1 VARLGAI
8 ARGLFY
14 PTPSRVVE
22 MIADAIDVRTVPRH
36 VRLALRDADPVPEKG
51 ALLDPC
57 AGTGEPAAYLAS
69 RWGLASYGVE
79 LQAERAA
86 EAAARMDVCLRGSY
100 HQIEVDNKGAFSVL
114 FLNPPYDDATT
125 DDGVSARQ
133 EVLFLRA
140 TLEHLVHDG
149 LLVYVVPRRI
159 LRNQALVDLFRRH
172 FRRVQVWK
180 FPEPEVEAFD
190 QVVVVARMYRPEY
203 AGYGYYGEVSAL
215 ADDDFPVLGSVP
227 YRDINETEI
236 DVPVQTVGSFS
247 LHGTAPEEICPSH
260 DIDDPSGAYASQH
273 WLALTG
279 DRDDAADAPLMAPR
293 PGHQAMLLAAGQLN
307 GLELD
312 GCLVKGGSEKVV
324 STIEHENETVERERI
339 VSHLSVLSLQTGV
352 LDTWRVDE
360 DPQKTSDWFR
370 RHGDD
375 LARGILSSHAPSF
388 DGDVSDLDFSRLR
401 APGLLPGRRE
411 PELLEVQQQAAGA
424 VLHRW
429 RRFKS
434 AIVSGEMGCGKT
446 VLAITACELAGH
458 ERVVVVC
465 PSHLVPK
472 WIRECEAV
480 TGHPGVAVTAKKV
493 SEVDAFFHDDPEPDE
508 GILGMLR
515 AVPTRPRYLVL
526 SKEMAKLG
534 SRWTPAFNVRHRT
547 IVREVNLRD
556 VDHPYSTYRT
566 KIVRE
571 HEPVVSCSSCGAMQ
585 TPENIALSPRSMDG
599 KTKRQCTECEA
610 PLWSNV
616 PLNDKGTKRW
626 PLARFVNRRHANR
639 YALVI
644 DECFPGNTLIETRT
658 GLVPIR
664 NIAVGDEVLSRSS
677 SGNLVYRRVV
687 RHIPRK
693 RGQRLL
699 TLHHEAGEVTCTPD
713 HKIWTENRGYV
724 RARDLTSA
732 DTLVVFGRASK
743 AVSSLR
749 QDVHLRSSLATGTGD
764 VQPSVRLATQADLV
778 SSGLRGLWQDVATE
792 NEGRTF
798 LQYELCSS
806 VENGSRPRM
815 VEKGARRISGTASRS
830 ISVGSAVQREARD
843 ESGKLGANAPVQPNS
858 RDGGD
863 PREDSAD
870 TSRQA
875 VHRIAWRQRLHHAGA
890 TAAAREDR
898 LADGSVDPYEESQV
912 AEGDRRSRPRGTH
925 DRGGVRRG
933 FPSHSAAEE
942 QGPQEGPD
950 AHRHGVE
957 GAAVLEL
964 GDHRQDGGGNRENSR
979 SRVLAV
985 RESPRRDEWVYDLEV
1000 EDTHCYFADGVL
1012 VSNCHQYKGSDSDQ
1026 SRAVQWLAS
1035 GATKILA
1042 MTGTLYGGRASSIF
1056 HLLYKVENS
1065 FRRMYRHDQCS
1076 RFVEHHGLFETV
1088 YKEEESTSVYGYRRG
1103 RTGGRVREI
1112 PGMSP
1117 AMIPILLPYTVFV
1130 KLRDLRIELPP
1141 YHEEVMLVDHD
1152 HDVEWEARSMANEVR
1167 TVVRKYPSILG
1178 QYLMACLGY
1187 PDRPD
1192 QEERIVVPESAE
1204 RNPGMLVAEAR
1215 AFEHQLWP
1223 KDEKVVEIAVAEKK
1237 AGRKVLVFF
1246 TQTHR
1251 RDARGRVKAALEG
1264 AGLRVV
1270 VLDSN
1275 VPPEKREQWLRDAE
1289 DEGFDVMLT
1298 NGRLVETGMDLL
1310 FANTIVQYGIEYSVA
1325 TIRQSVRRSWR
1336 LGQTKPVRV
1345 VFLGYRRTM
1354 QETALNL
1361 IARKMRASEAIDG
1374 DEAGGLAHH
1383 DDGGANF
1390 LVELAQEVLEG
1401 RPPPRDALYRRT

>member
-1 VARLGAI
+1 VARLEAI
-8 ARGLFY
+8 SKGLFY
-14 PTPSRVVE
+14 PSPMRVVE
-22 MIADAIDVRTVPRH
+22 MIADAIDVRTVPQH
-36 VRLALRDADPVPEKG
+36 VRLALLRSAGPVPERG

-79 LQAERAA
+79 LHAERVT
-86 EAAARMDVCLRGSY
+86 EAAARLDHCLHGSY
-100 HQIEVDNKGAFSVL
+100 HQIVAEPRDCSSVL
-114 FLNPPYDDATT
+114 FLNPPYDDEQD

-133 EVLFLRA
+133 EVLFLHA
-140 TLEHLVHDG
+140 TLDFLVHDG

-159 LRNQALVDLFRRH
+159 LRNRSLVDLFRRH
-172 FRRVQVWK
+172 FRRVQVWN
-180 FPEPEVEAFD
+180 FPEPEVEAFG
-190 QVVVVARMYRPEY
+190 QVVVAARMYRPEY
-203 AGYGYYGEVSAL
+203 GGYGYYGEVSAL
-215 ADDDFPVLGSVP
+215 EADDFPVLGSEP
-227 YRDINETEI
+227 YRDVDETEI
-236 DVPVQTVGSFS
+236 DLPVRVVEKFS
-247 LHGTAPEEICPSH
+247 LAGTAPEDICPSH
-260 DIDDPSGAYASQH
+260 ALDDPSGAYASQQ

-279 DRDDAADAPLMAPR
+279 DRDEAADAPLMAPR

-339 VSHLSVLSLQTGV
+339 VSHLSVLSLQTGD

-360 DPQKTSDWFR
+360 NPQKTSDWFR

-401 APGLLPGRRE
+401 APGLLPGRSE
-411 PELLEVQQQAAGA
+411 PELLEVQKQAAAA

-429 RRFKS
+429 RRFAS
-434 AIVSGEMGCGKT
+434 AIISGEMGLGKS
-446 VLAITACELAGH
+446 AIAICACELAGH

-480 TGHPGVAVTAKKV
+480 TGQPGVAVTAKKV
-493 SEVDAFFHDDPEPDE
+493 SEVDAFFHDDPEPKD

-534 SRWTPAFNVRHRT
+534 SRWVPAFNVRHRT
-547 IVREVNLRD
+547 IVREVKLRD

-571 HEPVVSCSSCGAMQ
+571 REPVVSCPCCGAMQ
-585 TPENIALSPRSMDG
+585 MVLENLALSPRSMDE

-610 PLWSNV
+610 PLWTNV
-616 PLNDKGTKRW
+616 PLNAKGTKRW

-644 DECFPGNTLIETRT
+644 DEAHMF
-658 GLVPIR
+658 
-664 NIAVGDEVLSRSS
+664 
-677 SGNLVYRRVV
+677 
-687 RHIPRK
+687 K
-693 RGQRLL
+693 
-699 TLHHEAGEVTCTPD
+699 
-713 HKIWTENRGYV
+713 
-724 RARDLTSA
+724 
-732 DTLVVFGRASK
+732 
-743 AVSSLR
+743 
-749 QDVHLRSSLATGTGD
+749 
-764 VQPSVRLATQADLV
+764 
-778 SSGLRGLWQDVATE
+778 
-792 NEGRTF
+792 
-798 LQYELCSS
+798 
-806 VENGSRPRM
+806 
-815 VEKGARRISGTASRS
+815 
-830 ISVGSAVQREARD
+830 
-843 ESGKLGANAPVQPNS
+843 
-858 RDGGD
+858 
-863 PREDSAD
+863 
-870 TSRQA
+870 
-875 VHRIAWRQRLHHAGA
+875 
-890 TAAAREDR
+890 
-898 LADGSVDPYEESQV
+898 
-912 AEGDRRSRPRGTH
+912 
-925 DRGGVRRG
+925 
-933 FPSHSAAEE
+933 AAE
-942 QGPQEGPD
+942 
-950 AHRHGVE
+950 
-957 GAAVLEL
+957 
-964 GDHRQDGGGNRENSR
+964 
-979 SRVLAV
+979 
-985 RESPRRDEWVYDLEV
+985 
-1000 EDTHCYFADGVL
+1000 
-1012 VSNCHQYKGSDSDQ
+1012 SDQ
-1026 SRAVQWLAS
+1026 SRAIQWLAS
-1035 GATKILA
+1035 GATKVLA

-1056 HLLYKVENS
+1056 HLLYKVEES
-1065 FRRMYRHDQCS
+1065 FRRVYRHDQCP

-1130 KLRDLRIELPP
+1130 KLRDLRMELPP
-1141 YHEEVMLVDHD
+1141 YHEEVVLVDHD
-1152 HDVEWEARSMANEVR
+1152 HDVEWEARSMADEVR

-1178 QYLMACLGY
+1178 QYLMCVLGY

-1204 RNPGMLVAEAR
+1204 RDPGMVVAEAR
-1215 AFEHQLWP
+1215 AFQHQLWP

-1246 TQTHR
+1246 SQTHR

-1264 AGLRVV
+1264 AGMRVA
-1270 VLDSN
+1270 VLGSN

-1289 DEGFDVMLT
+1289 DEGFDAMLT

-1310 FANTIVQYGIEYSVA
+1310 FAHTIIQYGIEYSLA
-1325 TIRQSVRRSWR
+1325 TLRQSVRRSWR
-1336 LGQTKPVRV
+1336 LGQTRPVRV

-1361 IARKMRASEAIDG
+1361 IARKMRAAEMIDG
-1374 DEAGGLAHH
+1374 DEAGGLAQH

-1390 LVELAQEVLEG
+1390 LVELAHEVLG
-1401 RPPPRDALYRRT
+1401 RETPARTVSGRGRSAG